1 MSAHGPGPSLL
12 NPKLFKLTNNGC
24 GAQANRRR
32 LEFTCSGSRMRTFG
46 MGPSLLRGTLG
57 KEKKKKKKR
66 NKATQVGLV
75 AEAAEGKKSA
85 ERTCQAA
92 PH

>member
-1 MSAHGPGPSLL
+1 
-12 NPKLFKLTNNGC
+12 
-24 GAQANRRR
+24 
-32 LEFTCSGSRMRTFG
+32 